1 MGKSYWWL
9 LGGAAVVLLGLLL
22 WWQGQPGP
30 EPEEA
35 PVAEAEV
42 KPATEPAPEPEV
54 KPESEPTVTKA
65 EAPAPVFDV
74 VRVSPDGQT
83 VIAGHAEP
91 GQTVEVLLD
100 GAVIG
105 SSVAGS
111 DGAFATVLEV
121 PPSGEARELVLRV
134 PSDVGGETVVALA
147 PGGQTAAQGASGDEA
162 ASQAPAVTSIGQTEG
177 EAQAEAQGAGAEATT
192 AVNTQSAAQM
202 ATTETGAEG
211 TASVEAASS
220 GALTTTTVAAPAATE
235 MAGSTEAPPAE
246 APAEGARLEPSKF
259 AVSSPVI
266 ILPQKD
272 TETAPVLVK
281 PEAEDVKLLQPAA
294 IEPGTG
300 IALDRITYSSH
311 GDLIAA
317 GRGEPGTVVRVYV
330 NAEFLTEVRCNEGGR
345 WRVEIG
351 SDVAAKAQLLRFDA
365 IDATGKVVR
374 RLETPF
380 EYSPSTATHEVRER
394 KIEVQSGDYLWKFA
408 EQYYGQGWRY
418 SVIFS
423 ANSALIRDPD
433 LIYPGQVFTI
443 PELVNSQ

>member
-9 LGGAAVVLLGLLL
+9 LGGVAVVLLGLAL
-22 WWQGQPGP
+22 WWQAQPGP
-30 EPEEA
+30 ETEEA
-35 PVAEAEV
+35 PVAEAGGA
-42 KPATEPAPEPEV
+42 PATEPSVESATEPEA
-54 KPESEPTVTKA
+54 KPEAEPVVRKA

-111 DGAFATVLEV
+111 DGAFATVLDV
-121 PPSGEARELVLRV
+121 PPSGESRELALRV
-134 PSDVGGETVVALA
+134 PAAGGGETAVALA
-147 PGGQTAAQGASGDEA
+147 PADQTAAATASTADTATSPTPAAALPSTQTQAQGTTEQAAAASGGTATVEA
-162 ASQAPAVTSIGQTEG
+162 SGSGAP
-177 EAQAEAQGAGAEATT
+177 TT
-192 AVNTQSAAQM
+192 AA
-202 ATTETGAEG
+202 TGA
-211 TASVEAASS
+211 T
-220 GALTTTTVAAPAATE
+220 
-235 MAGSTEAPPAE
+235 AGSEKYVL
-246 APAEGARLEPSKF
+246 G
-259 AVSSPVI
+259 SPVI
-266 ILPQKD
+266 ILPQQDAEK
-272 TETAPVLVK
+272 APVLVK
-281 PEAEDVKLLQPAA
+281 PEAEDVKLLQPAE
-294 IEPGTG
+294 IEPGAG
-300 IALDRITYSSH
+300 IALDRITYSSR

-330 NAEFLTEVRCNEGGR
+330 NARFVIQVRGNEGGQ
-345 WRVEIG
+345 WQAEIG